1 MVIKKTY
8 DKNNYI
14 VLNVKNKFNYKD
26 KLILEGVLLDY
37 KSEYFNGLYKIG
49 EDYRCFM
56 SDLVEVLEL

>member
-37 KSEYFNGLYKIG
+37 KSEDFNGFYKIG
-49 EDYRCFM
+49 EDYPCFM